1 MEIRDD
7 LMIRHRRVRRSRHV
21 RLSLS
26 ADGRVLVTRPFW
38 VTEKFAQTFVDQK
51 KEWLYQQL
59 EKLKKVP
66 ISPLARGTR
75 ADYLRYKEKARKIA
89 QERLEYF
96 NQFYQFKYTRLSIR
110 DQKTRWGS
118 CSKSGGLN
126 FNYRL
131 VFLSPELIDYLIVHE
146 LCHLKQLNHSPAFWS
161 LVSKQIPDYKKS
173 RQELHNFK

>member
-7 LMIRHRRVRRSRHV
+7 LVVSHRRVRRSRRV

-38 VTEKFAQTFVDQK
+38 VTEKFAQAFVEEK
-51 KEWLYQQL
+51 RVWLNQQW
-59 EKLKKVP
+59 EKLKDMP
-66 ISPLARGTR
+66 ISTLSKGTR
-75 ADYLRYKEKARKIA
+75 TDYLRYKEKAREIA
-89 QERLEYF
+89 KERLEYF
-96 NQFYQFKYTRLSIR
+96 NKFYNLKYTRLSIR

-131 VFLSPELIDYLIVHE
+131 VFLPANLIDYLIVHE
-146 LCHLKQLNHSPAFWS
+146 LCHLRQLNHSPAFWN
-161 LVSKQIPDYKKS
+161 LVAEQVPDFKKR
-173 RQELHNFK
+173 RQELRNFK